1 MISDSPLV
9 LSPSF
14 LASQSPLGS
23 SRSRLGIVPQKSP
36 TPVGPTRKVK
46 TSKTMRV
53 TRRKR
58 YLIDLSHEKGE
69 GAREDVDEDEGDEE
83 YQVSQREDGSLT
95 D

>member
-1 MISDSPLV
+1 
-9 LSPSF
+9 
-14 LASQSPLGS
+14 
-23 SRSRLGIVPQKSP
+23 
-36 TPVGPTRKVK
+36 
-46 TSKTMRV
+46 MRV